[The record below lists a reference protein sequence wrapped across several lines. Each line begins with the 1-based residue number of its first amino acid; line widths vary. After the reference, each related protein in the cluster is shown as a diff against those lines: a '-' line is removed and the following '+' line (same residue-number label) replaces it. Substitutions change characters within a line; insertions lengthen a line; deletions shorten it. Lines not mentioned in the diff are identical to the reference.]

1 MKKRVLTGIIC
12 FLIIVFAA
20 GAQDESIRFS
30 KGKFLVGIGIHIG
43 FFSPDDVNQYIESW
57 LAEENLI
64 ESVGFS
70 DLVLNLGAHFDLGYR
85 INDYVEL
92 YGTIEYSAGMKYI
105 KVIGGTSKFF
115 NFNRFSPGVV
125 ANALIPLSKNAK
137 NSIFF
142 GGGVF
147 YHAMRF
153 ENYECNVPGYRGQ
166 FGFSLNN
173 FGFNPQVYLA
183 YDFSKGED
191 KTDESFKMD
200 YSGIQIGVNL
210 NF

>member
-12 FLIIVFAA
+12 SLILVFTS
-20 GAQDESIRFS
+20 GAQDETIRFS

-43 FFSPDDVNQYIESW
+43 FFSPDDVSQYIESW
-57 LAEENLI
+57 LDDEGLI
-64 ESVGFS
+64 ETVGFT

-125 ANALIPLSKNAK
+125 ANALIPLSQNAK

-153 ENYECNVPGYRGQ
+153 ENYECNVPGFRGQ

-173 FGFNPQVYLA
+173 FGFNPQIYLA
-183 YDFSKGED
+183 YDFANGND
-191 KTDESFKMD
+191 KTDENFKMD